1 MRSPGGEADKGLGGW
16 NRPLLSRQ
24 DGWIKSPR
32 ASERGADLSS
42 RQRPEA
48 RFGRSQGAS
57 GSFLFF
63 TLILFPI
70 SFVSRLVRISWLSS
84 SS

>member
-24 DGWIKSPR
+24 DSWIKSPR
-32 ASERGADLSS
+32 ASERGAGLFS
-42 RQRPEA
+42 RRRPGV

-57 GSFLFF
+57 GSLFVLYF
-63 TLILFPI
+63 DSFPI

>member
-1 MRSPGGEADKGLGGW
+1 MRSPGGEADKGLVGW
-16 NRPLLSRQ
+16 NRALLSRQ
-24 DGWIKSPR
+24 DSWIKTPR
-32 ASERGADLSS
+32 VSERGVGLF
-42 RQRPEA
+42 RRLRPEA
-48 RFGRSQGAS
+48 RFGRSQVAS

-63 TLILFPI
+63 TLIVFPI